1 MSGNPQPCRSEFS
14 IPTGAAILGVISW
27 RLVNFWLPIPAGG
40 LAYLSLRARAGTP
53 SRERRAELVRLA
65 QESALAADRPKE
77 WLERHGFKV
86 PGREEGPTKNE

>member
-27 RLVNFWLPIPAGG
+27 RLVNFWLPMPAGG
-40 LAYLSLRARAGTP
+40 LAYLSLRGQTGAPR
-53 SRERRAELVRLA
+53 REGRQELERLA
-65 QESALAADRPKE
+65 RESALTADRPKE